1 MAMVIFNDGD
11 GENDGEGPHPY
22 SKRLRAVDCW
32 SHNKAT
38 KIIEWAP
45 TMRQSHKRIVTLV
58 SNITI
63 VYKKNL
69 LYHFK
74 SKLKCRGD
82 ILEFQV
88 TKFDFSLDSFD
99 VHNKCQFYDET
110 FANKKGNPR
119 YSSHI
124 LESLSKYYGT
134 ASSSFREKP
143 RKFEN
148 FRYCQASFIIQICF
162 KWKKI
167 FWRILFY
174 CANKRGGAWMFRP
187 VL

>member
-1 MAMVIFNDGD
+1 MSGD
-11 GENDGEGPHPY
+11 NASKSQKDCY
-22 SKRLRAVDCW
+22 S
-32 SHNKAT
+32 
-38 KIIEWAP
+38 
-45 TMRQSHKRIVTLV
+45 RQQHHHRILED
-58 SNITI
+58 
-63 VYKKNL
+63 L

-134 ASSSFREKP
+134 ASSSFCEKP
-143 RKFEN
+143 R
-148 FRYCQASFIIQICF
+148 
-162 KWKKI
+162 
-167 FWRILFY
+167 
-174 CANKRGGAWMFRP
+174 
-187 VL
+187 